1 MSRRLIRPA
10 GRRVMPWKNG
20 GGSTAEIAVEP
31 MGGDLAQG
39 FDWRLSIATVERD
52 GPFSAFAG
60 YDRTIMLIEGA
71 GMVLDFGGGR
81 TTCIAE
87 RFRPFDFA
95 GEDAV
100 ECRLLGGPIRDFNL
114 MLRRASHAAETH
126 VVELGDEPLALATDG
141 GSMVIH
147 CLEGA
152 AALDDTALAAGDTL
166 IIAEETG
173 VLGELAGAPLG
184 TLFVAAIF
192 PRA

>member
-10 GRRVMPWKNG
+10 GHRVMPWKNG

-31 MGGDLAQG
+31 AGGDLAQG

-71 GMVLDFGGGR
+71 GMLLDFGGGR
-81 TTCIAE
+81 ATRIAE

-114 MLRRASHAAETH
+114 MLRRASHAGEVH
-126 VVELGDEPLALATDG
+126 VVELADEPLALATDG

-152 AALDDTALAAGDTL
+152 AALDGMALAEGDTL

-173 VLGELAGAPLG
+173 VLGELSGAPLG

-192 PRA
+192 PRV

>member
-10 GRRVMPWKNG
+10 EHRVMAWKNG

-31 MGGDLAQG
+31 AGADLARG
-39 FDWRLSIATVERD
+39 FDWRLSIATVGRD

-71 GMVLDFGGGR
+71 GMVLDFGDGR
-81 TTCIAE
+81 SERMEE

-100 ECRLLGGPIRDFNL
+100 ECRLLDGPIRDFNL
-114 MLRRASHAAETH
+114 MLRRVSHAAEVH
-126 VVELGDEPLALATDG
+126 VVELADEPLALATDG

-152 AALDDTALAAGDTL
+152 AALDGTALAAGDTL
-166 IIAEETG
+166 IIVEETG